1 MNPKFKK
8 TLLKLTHRRIIA
20 GLTKGYHLRRDPM
33 GAKYGFED
41 DAGQL
46 VKVWG
51 VIGYTYQSRVIL
63 DMVAL
68 GILDGHGKLV
78 DERKFDADSALE
90 QRELPNKTVW
100 LLMRAGEVV
109 GAYSTKP
116 LADWFQAIDGQLELV
131 EVPLDPR
138 FKSLAPP
145 GQHRWLVRFDQL
157 EYGGVGRGEVSNVT
171 RGRDDKALTKPD
183 LVGCFVYA
191 ANSIAD
197 GAPRWSFS
205 LGVSVHAKD
214 EEDAKQQAKEAAAA
228 WRTSGKGRRRYEY
241 EFSVLRQADRTYL
254 HPSIFVAACNSY
266 RAMERLV
273 ADLQKDHPAES
284 FFVSYLSQRKRS
296 NE

>member
-20 GLTKGYHLRRDPM
+20 GLTKGYHLKRDPM

-78 DERKFDADSALE
+78 DERKFDADSTLE
-90 QRELPNKTVW
+90 QREYSNKTIW
-100 LLMRAGEVV
+100 LLMRSGEVV
-109 GAYSTKP
+109 SAYSTKP
-116 LADWFQAIDGQLELV
+116 LADWFQAVDGHLDLV
-131 EVPLDPR
+131 EVPLDQR
-138 FKSLAPP
+138 FKSLAPA

-157 EYGGVGRGEVSNVT
+157 EYGGVGRGEVSSVT

-191 ANSIAD
+191 ANSS
-197 GAPRWSFS
+197 WSFS
-205 LGVSVHAKD
+205 LSVPVHAR
-214 EEDAKQQAKEAAAA
+214 DAHDANQQAKEAAAA
-228 WRTSGKGRRRYEY
+228 WRTSGKGHQRYEY

-273 ADLQKDHPAES
+273 VDLQKDHPTES